1 MTSTPAIEIDGAPA
15 DLEALR
21 AVVLGGYGHFTA
33 MQVRDGRTRGLDLHL
48 RRLDDG
54 NRELFGEGLDGGR
67 VRGYIRH
74 ALGATADASVRVYA
88 YDAAVM
94 VTVRPPGGMPATPQR
109 LRSVAYLRP
118 VPQVKSLG
126 GFAQEY
132 HRRAAR
138 RDGYDEILLT
148 GPGGAVSEGG
158 ITNIGFV
165 RGDTVVWPDAPCL
178 AGITMQLLERADG
191 IRSVREP
198 VRLADLPSFDAA
210 FVTNARGVAPVAA
223 IDDVP
228 LPTAAGV
235 MAALTAAYRSARRDR
250 V

>member
-1 MTSTPAIEIDGAPA
+1 MSTPVIEIDGAPA
-15 DLEALR
+15 DLAALR

-48 RRLDDG
+48 RRLDAG
-54 NRELFGEGLDGGR
+54 NRELFGEGLDGER
-67 VRGYIRH
+67 VRGYVRH
-74 ALGATADASVRVYA
+74 ALGDTRTNASVRVYA
-88 YDAAVM
+88 YDSALM
-94 VTVRPPGGMPATPQR
+94 VTVRPPGEMPGTPQR

-132 HRRAAR
+132 HRRAAH

-148 GPGGAVSEGG
+148 GPGGVVSEGG
-158 ITNIGFV
+158 ITNVGFV

-178 AGITMQLLERADG
+178 AGITMQLIERAEG

-198 VRLADLPSFDAA
+198 VRLAHLPSFDGA
-210 FVTNARGVAPVAA
+210 FVTNARGLAPVAA
-223 IDDVP
+223 VDDVP
-228 LPTAAGV
+228 LPTGSGVLAAVAG
-235 MAALTAAYRSARRDR
+235 AYASARWDR